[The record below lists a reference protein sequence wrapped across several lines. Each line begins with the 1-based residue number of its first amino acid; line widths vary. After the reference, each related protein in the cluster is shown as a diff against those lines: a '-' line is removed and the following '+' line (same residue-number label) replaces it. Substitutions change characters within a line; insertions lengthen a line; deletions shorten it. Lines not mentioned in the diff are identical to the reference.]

1 MKALVY
7 DGPNKIKV
15 VDKEIPKVQQPGD
28 AVVKLTRTT
37 ICGRSKPMLL
47 RSGKA
52 NTHRFRSA
60 YHPGS
65 RADCR
70 TWSHLGT

>member
-37 ICGRSKPMLL
+37 ICGRS
-47 RSGKA
+47 
-52 NTHRFRSA
+52 
-60 YHPGS
+60 
-65 RADCR
+65 
-70 TWSHLGT
+70 